1 MNGNN
6 MITDRTYF
14 SKDCAIDFKI
24 HADISD
30 GIALVID
37 SWITLSDL
45 YGMAEIFYKVYSG

>member
-6 MITDRTYF
+6 MITDRLCF
-14 SKDCAIDFKI
+14 SKDCAIDFRI

-30 GIALVID
+30 GRALVID

-45 YGMAEIFYKVYSG
+45 YGMAEIFCQVYFG